1 MFIELGKYLNQRL
14 IELGIKHIFGMPGDF
29 NLPYL
34 EQIEEN
40 KELKFIGNCN
50 ELNAAYAAD
59 GYARS
64 NGFSALVTAYG
75 VGDLSA
81 INGIAGA
88 YAHNVPI
95 VHISGIPP
103 LHMVNKRTISHHTL
117 LDGNY
122 ENIMNCMKEFT
133 VAQTRL
139 TPANAALEI
148 DRVLRQCFI
157 ERRPVYIQ
165 IPSDITHIKI
175 KVNPEPLNLMLPP
188 CDPELLEIATEE
200 IYKALTK
207 AKRPAFLIDE
217 AAGRFGITSILNQLA
232 IHYDIP
238 YACLCSAKNVMDET
252 LPQYAGTYIGN
263 LSQPKTREIIEQSDC
278 LIGIGIYFSDI
289 STGLFTHQLPKE
301 NFIEISQHDLSIAN
315 RNFPGIGMVQ
325 LLNNI
330 QSYLKL
336 TPITLSEFKGP
347 SLLQCEDPFADETL
361 CQAALWKSIENFF
374 RPHDIILAEIGT
386 SSTALSERSLPAT
399 ADFISQ
405 THWGA
410 IGFTLPALL
419 GSLLA
424 QPERRHIL
432 FIGDGAIQLTI
443 QELSTIMRHKLKPI
457 IFVLNNE
464 GYTIERLIL
473 GENSSYN
480 DIQNWKYTE
489 IMPVFNEGEKYNSF
503 VVKTISQLNTALNV
517 AADANNLTLIEL
529 KLPAIDASINL
540 QKFASMT
547 AQYDYGDYGYKK
559 LKLNQNTKEKL
570 CDFIH
575 PFNYSS
581 LVEMKERQLHSKKP
595 SFHFPEN

>member
-1 MFIELGKYLNQRL
+1 MFIEIGKYLNQRL
-14 IELGIKHIFGMPGDF
+14 LELGVQHIFGMPGDY
-29 NLPYL
+29 NLSYL
-34 EQIEEN
+34 EQVEKNEKLN
-40 KELKFIGNCN
+40 FIGNCN

-95 VHISGIPP
+95 VHLSGIPP
-103 LHMVNKRTISHHTL
+103 LHIVNKRIISHHTL

-122 ENIMNCMKEFT
+122 ENVMNCMKEFT

-148 DRVLRQCFI
+148 DRVLRQCII

-175 KVNPEPLNLMLPP
+175 RVNPEPLNLNLPLS
-188 CDPELLEIATEE
+188 DPELLDIATEQ
-200 IYKALTK
+200 ICKALSK
-207 AKRPAFLIDE
+207 ANRPAFLIDE
-217 AAGRFGITSILNQLA
+217 AAKIFGVSPILTQIA
-232 IHYDIP
+232 IHHNIP
-238 YACLCSAKNVMDET
+238 YACLCSAKNVMDES
-252 LPQYAGTYIGN
+252 LPQYAGTYMGH
-263 LSQPKTREIIEQSDC
+263 LSQPETRKIIEQSDC
-278 LIGIGIYFSDI
+278 LIGVGVRLSDA
-289 STGLFTHQLPKE
+289 STCLFTHQLPKE
-301 NFIEISQHDLSIAN
+301 NFIEISQHDLSIEN
-315 RNFPGIGMVQ
+315 RNFPGVGMTQ
-325 LLNNI
+325 LFEKL
-330 QSYLKL
+330 QHRLKL
-336 TPITLSEFKGP
+336 SPTAPFKLEKSKAKFEKIIEDESLS
-347 SLLQCEDPFADETL
+347 
-361 CQAALWKSIENFF
+361 QAVLWKYIERFF
-374 RPHDIILAEIGT
+374 KPHDVIIAEIGT
-386 SSTALSERSLPAT
+386 SSSALAAMQLPAT

-405 THWGA
+405 TQWGA
-410 IGFTLPALL
+410 IGFTLPAML

-432 FIGDGAIQLTI
+432 FIGDGAIQLTV
-443 QELSTIMRHKLKPI
+443 QELSTIIRHKLKPI
-457 IFVLNNE
+457 IFVVNNG

-480 DIQNWKYTE
+480 NIQNWKYTE
-489 IMPVFNEGEKYNSF
+489 IVPVFNEGEQYRS
-503 VVKTISQLNTALNV
+503 VVVETEGQLSEALNM
-517 AADANNLTLIEL
+517 AADTNSLTLIEL
-529 KLPAIDASINL
+529 KLPMMDASVNL
-540 QKFASMT
+540 RKFGDMT
-547 AQYDYGDYGYKK
+547 AQHDFGDFGYKK
-559 LKLNQNTKEKL
+559 LQSNQGSKKDL
-570 CDFIH
+570 CNFAQ